1 MTAKLAS
8 LEGVASLSAVC
19 RRTIVPWL
27 LSIFL
32 ALGPV
37 SWLPGLPRSVFRPLQ
52 YAVIVVALG
61 IVFSTELLAG
71 RRPFPRG
78 LLGPWGF
85 GILAVLWIP
94 GVAQAISPNEAA
106 RFILDLG
113 SYCLLLWCFY
123 CVARESDIVWSVF
136 RRAFVIIVILGM
148 LTLVNQ
154 HPSAG
159 FWMPGDRWRESE
171 FSGFGLTSTGWSV
184 GLALFMPM
192 SALWCIAT
200 PRRATLWKGFALV
213 AALSVIGAQLLAS
226 GLVGLVAS
234 LLVVAALALQ
244 RFSRRHGILIVLAVV
259 VAAILPCLSQ
269 ACIENIQLDV
279 LGETDEPLVVVC
291 NVDQSSTKRLAAN
304 VAAIGEIAQQPILG
318 QGLRQV
324 LFDSSDSRQLEVHNL
339 WLRWALYGGILA
351 PLWLLAMLGSLMYA
365 AMRLL
370 RSSVLEDDE
379 RNGAV
384 LLILVLAAGLLMT
397 LTEPQVPFGKNV
409 SLIWWAAA
417 GSLAGI
423 AARCSSHRH
432 ADHA

>member
-1 MTAKLAS
+1 MTTRTAL
-8 LEGVASLSAVC
+8 LEGVAVNDGVW
-19 RRTIVPWL
+19 RRKVVPWL

-37 SWLPGLPRSVFRPLQ
+37 TWLPGLPRSVFRPLQ

-94 GVAQAISPNEAA
+94 GVAQAISLNEAI

-136 RRAFVIIVILGM
+136 RRAFVIIVILGV
-148 LTLVNQ
+148 LALVNH

-184 GLALFMPM
+184 GLAFFMPM

-200 PRRATLWKGFALV
+200 PRRAALWEGFALV
-213 AALSVIGAQLLAS
+213 AALSIVGTQFLARGRA
-226 GLVGLVAS
+226 GLVVS
-234 LLVVAALALQ
+234 LFVIAALALQ
-244 RFSRRHGILIVLAVV
+244 RFSRQHGIVIVVALV
-259 VAAILPCLSQ
+259 VAAVLPCLSQ
-269 ACIENIQLDV
+269 NCLEDLRHAV
-279 LGETDEPLVVVC
+279 LGQTEVPLVVVC
-291 NVDQSSTKRLAAN
+291 NIDQSSTKRLTVN
-304 VAAIGEIAQQPILG
+304 VLAVGEIAENPVLG

-324 LFDSSDSRQLEVHNL
+324 LPQIAGARSIEIHNL
-339 WLRWALYGGILA
+339 WLKWAVYTGILA
-351 PLWLLAMLGSLMYA
+351 PLWLLAMTASLLYG
-365 AMRLL
+365 AMRL
-370 RSSVLEDDE
+370 RGSRVLADSE
-379 RNGAV
+379 RNGAM
-384 LLILVLAAGLLMT
+384 LLVLVVAAGLLMS

-417 GSLAGI
+417 GTLAGL
-423 AARCSSHRH
+423 AARCSSQRH